1 MDPGNIEITKKACRE
16 MIFTSSCKESMQLSL
31 FQQI

>member
-16 MIFTSSCKESMQLSL
+16 KFTSSCKETMQLSL